1 MQRRPALR
9 SRWTKQIEEARNK
22 LNMPAFDNS
31 VSIIIPTRNEA
42 ENISPLVSQIVARPV
57 AVQEILFVDDSTDGT
72 RDVIRSLAASHPLRL
87 VEQDSG
93 RPGLAGAVMS
103 GAEAARGTFLLI
115 MDADLSHP
123 PAQIDALLA
132 PLLAGEADIVIGSRY
147 VPGGLTPGWPLW
159 RRLLSRA
166 GSALAYPL
174 TGVHD
179 SMSNFFAIRRS
190 RLLEVAPPHN
200 SGRIAFEVITRAQA
214 TLRVLE
220 IPIVFQD
227 RERGRSKMS
236 LGIAFQCLYWWLAAI
251 LRRVLGS
258 VPRNSR
264 G

>member
-1 MQRRPALR
+1 MIQNISFLD
-9 SRWTKQIEEARNK
+9 SSI
-22 LNMPAFDNS
+22 
-31 VSIIIPTRNEA
+31 SIIVATRNEA
-42 ENISPLVSQIVARPV
+42 ENIAPLVSRIVARRV
-57 AVQEILFVDDSTDGT
+57 AIQEILFVDDSSDGT
-72 RDVIRSLAASHPLRL
+72 RDVIRSLAASHPLR
-87 VEQDSG
+87 VIEQDSG

-132 PLLAGEADIVIGSRY
+132 PLLAGEADMVIGSRY
-147 VPGGLTPGWPLW
+147 VPGGLTPGWPLL

-166 GSALAYPL
+166 GSAVAYPL

-190 RLLEVAPPHN
+190 QLLEIAPPSN
-200 SGRIAFEVITRAQA
+200 SGRIAFEVLTRARP
-214 TLRVLE
+214 TLRVFE

-236 LGIAFQCLYWWLAAI
+236 LGVAFHCLYWWLAAI
-251 LRRVLGS
+251 LRRLFQPAS
-258 VPRNSR
+258 RN
-264 G
+264 